1 MRHHT
6 TPPSFLDY
14 CDQQADEQ
22 RLWQRVEELYRQQE
36 TLDPDPHHTTKGE
49 QSCCKESS
57 EESK

>member
-6 TPPSFLDY
+6 TPPDFITY
-14 CDQQADEQ
+14 CEQQADEQ

-36 TLDPDPHHTTKGE
+36 IPDPDPHHTKGE

>member
-1 MRHHT
+1 MRHT
-6 TPPSFLDY
+6 TPPDFITY

-22 RLWQRVEELYRQQE
+22 RLWQRVEELYRHQE
-36 TLDPDPHHTTKGE
+36 IPDPHHTTKGE